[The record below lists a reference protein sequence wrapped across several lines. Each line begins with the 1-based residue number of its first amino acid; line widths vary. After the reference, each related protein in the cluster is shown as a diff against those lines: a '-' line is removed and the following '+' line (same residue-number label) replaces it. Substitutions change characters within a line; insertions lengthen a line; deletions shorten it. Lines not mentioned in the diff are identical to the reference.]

1 MANESTIS
9 PKIFEGVRVLDITH
23 ILAGPHTTRLLT
35 EMGAEVIKIEPPV
48 TGDMTRSLPYL
59 KNGVSGYFLF
69 LNSGKKGISLDLK
82 KPEGLA
88 ILKELAAVSDV
99 IVQNHKAGFFDRLG
113 LPYEKLAEINPRLVV
128 CSISGFGDYGPN
140 SEMGGGDYIVQA
152 MSGAM
157 AITGGPGGGPQLSSV
172 PWTDCATG
180 TTACTAICAALY
192 HRERTG
198 KGQYIDISMQDCV
211 MHWHDFAIEEYVFSE
226 GKVERKHNGPYHPTL
241 APYGVWECQDG
252 HVLFIVVHDQGWTQL
267 CEVMGRPELATDPR
281 YDSLPG
287 RVEHREEVTQIV
299 ADWVKHFTVEEA
311 KMLLL
316 QAGISCPT
324 ILGIGDLVN
333 DPHVRARE
341 MLVEM
346 DHPQAG
352 RHRVPNS
359 AIKFSLTPARVPGRA
374 PLLGEHNREVLAD
387 VLGYDEERIERLTTD
402 GVIYEE
408 AAVAGLR

>member
-1 MANESTIS
+1 MLHHLSQ
-9 PKIFEGVRVLDITH
+9 
-23 ILAGPHTTRLLT
+23 LLVDVT
-35 EMGAEVIKIEPPV
+35 APAEVPIYGV
-48 TGDMTRSLPYL
+48 GGLPSHG
-59 KNGVSGYFLF
+59 N
-69 LNSGKKGISLDLK
+69 
-82 KPEGLA
+82 
-88 ILKELAAVSDV
+88 
-99 IVQNHKAGFFDRLG
+99 GFFDRLG

-140 SEMGGGDYIVQA
+140 SGLGGGDFIVQA

-172 PWTDCATG
+172 PWTDCAAG

-198 KGQYIDISMQDCV
+198 KGQYIDISMQDSV

-316 QAGISCPT
+316 QAGIGCPT
-324 ILGIGDLVN
+324 ILGIGELVN

-359 AIKFSLTPARVPGRA
+359 AFKFSLTPARVPGRA